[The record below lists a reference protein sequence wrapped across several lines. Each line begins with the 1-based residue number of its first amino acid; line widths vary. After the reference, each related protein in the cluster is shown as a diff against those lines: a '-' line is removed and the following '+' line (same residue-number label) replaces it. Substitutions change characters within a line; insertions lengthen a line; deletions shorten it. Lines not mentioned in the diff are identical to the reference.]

1 MLDLRQLLRAR
12 SASAGRF
19 DASGQ
24 LVFVSDLGGV
34 PQVWTLSGDRWPELL
49 LAPPDRA
56 QTIHPG
62 PCAGQLIVGCDVGG
76 NEHTQ
81 LLMLDAPGPG
91 WTALTDD
98 PEHIHNFGGWSADGT
113 RISYSANTRT
123 GRWFDVYVR
132 DLASGQTRRVL
143 EHDSTNRAGA
153 FSPDGH
159 HWWWSARSRRSTR
172 SCG

>member
-12 SASAGRF
+12 SASAGGF
-19 DASGQ
+19 EAGGQ

-34 PQVWTLSGDRWPELL
+34 PQVWGLSGERWPELL

-62 PCAGQLIVGCDVGG
+62 PRPGQLIVGCDIGG

-81 LLMLDAPGPG
+81 LLLLDESGSG

-98 PEHIHNFGGWSADGT
+98 ADHIYNFGAWSADGA
-113 RISYSANTRT
+113 RI
-123 GRWFDVYVR
+123 
-132 DLASGQTRRVL
+132 
-143 EHDSTNRAGA
+143 
-153 FSPDGH
+153 
-159 HWWWSARSRRSTR
+159 
-172 SCG
+172 